1 MTIKQFEEL
10 KEKIE
15 SLKEKK
21 IKAIAIIENIEKK
34 WKEQYGLKDIEKLN
48 EKKIEIEENINKLEK
63 KKNNILL
70 KIEDII
76 DWKEIE

>member
-15 SLKEKK
+15 SLKEKR